1 MKSAIIT
8 IGDELLIGQVINTNA
23 AFIAQKLN
31 GISVEVNRMV
41 TVSDDESDILRTLDE
56 SYRTFDV
63 VIITGGLGPTHD
75 DITKKTLCKFF
86 NTDLIPDSGTRAI
99 IEGFLQQ
106 RNRAWSDLYEE
117 QTLVPRGCIVIP
129 NHHGTAP
136 GELFEKD
143 NKFVIVMPG
152 VPYEMECMMNDFVI
166 PYFSGKSTG
175 KVVLHRT
182 LKATGIPE
190 SSLAA
195 KLGHIDEVIQGSKL
209 AFLPSATGVRMR
221 ISVVETNR
229 QSAEQKI
236 REIESRI
243 RNKVE
248 KYIYGTDDDELE
260 EIIGKTLTERK
271 LTLAVAESC
280 TGGMIANRV
289 TNVPGSSAYFE
300 RGVISY
306 SNKSKVDILK
316 VPQLLIETHG
326 AVSKEVAEAM
336 AEGVRSISGTDIGL
350 STTGIAGPSGG
361 TPEKPVGLVWIGYSD
376 SSSTFAMKFHFGND
390 RLRIKEYASQSALEL
405 LRRKLLKIEL

>member
-1 MKSAIIT
+1 MKSVVMT

-31 GISVEVNRMV
+31 SVGIEVNRMI

-56 SYRTFDV
+56 SYNTSDV

-86 NTDLIPDSGTRAI
+86 KTDLVADAGTRAI

-106 RNRAWSDLYEE
+106 RNRVWSDVYEE

-136 GELFEKD
+136 GELFEKND
-143 NKFVIVMPG
+143 KYVIVMPG

-166 PYFSGKSTG
+166 PYFSGKSTD

-190 SSLAA
+190 SLLAA
-195 KLGHIDEVIQGSKL
+195 KLGNIDEVVRGSKL

-221 ISVVETNR
+221 ISVVER
-229 QSAEQKI
+229 DKQSAAQKI
-236 REIESRI
+236 KEIESRI
-243 RNKVE
+243 RAKVE
-248 KYIYGTDDDELE
+248 KYIYGADDEELE
-260 EIIGKTLTERK
+260 EIVGKIVTQRK
-271 LTLAVAESC
+271 LTLAIAESC
-280 TGGMIANRV
+280 TGGMIANRI
-289 TNVPGSSAYFE
+289 TNVPGSSTYFE

-306 SNKSKVDILK
+306 SNKSKIEILR
-316 VPQLLIETHG
+316 VPQSLIDKYG

-336 AEGVRSISGTDIGL
+336 AAGVRSISGTD
-350 STTGIAGPSGG
+350 
-361 TPEKPVGLVWIGYSD
+361 KPVGLVWIGYSD

-405 LRRKLLKIEL
+405 VRRKLLKIEF